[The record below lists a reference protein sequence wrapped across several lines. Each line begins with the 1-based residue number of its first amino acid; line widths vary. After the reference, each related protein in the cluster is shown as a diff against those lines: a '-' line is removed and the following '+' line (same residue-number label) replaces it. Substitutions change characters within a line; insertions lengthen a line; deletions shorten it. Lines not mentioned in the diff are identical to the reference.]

1 MSETPLTIDAHST
14 SKSSIQPPKL
24 HKDIVWDVAVIGA
37 GPAGARFIKKF
48 RELCPDKSVL
58 WFNAEPYTPYNRIKL
73 SELLAGSLSAD
84 FLLEEHEESFD
95 EDEKLFLQ
103 FGCKIEYIIPKNN
116 QIIDGQHRVYKY
128 KNLVLATGSR
138 PYVPNVPGHHLKGVY
153 TFRDYADAEALKA
166 RLCHSRKTVI
176 IGGGLLGIE
185 AACAMQQDST
195 QIALVQQGSYLMNKQ
210 LDEASGTLLTDH
222 IKEKG
227 IQVFTG
233 SGLSKIIEKQ
243 GRIVGVELMNGVDI
257 PCDTVVLTTGIRPN
271 KEMAL
276 DAGLIVGQGIR
287 TNIYM
292 QTSHENIYA
301 IGECA
306 EFNGEI
312 HGLVAPGLEQASVAA
327 CHIAEVDGQYLG
339 AINSSQLKVAN
350 QPVLSVGVLTKEGHP
365 LREEIAFSTQDE
377 NGNHRYAKVIL
388 HANHVIGA
396 ISYGSDKQFNRLQ
409 QAVQQNE
416 RIWPWQLWRFKK
428 TGFLWPETEADNILA
443 WPDQTR
449 VCQCTGVT
457 KGELTTAIHDKAL
470 NSVAELSTCTGAG
483 TVCGS
488 CKPLLNEL
496 MQDSGVQTYSPDTAS
511 ESSSK
516 ESTGRTPLILSAV
529 IASLL
534 LSLWFLL
541 PPFDV
546 RDSWSGFHISD
557 IWTDG
562 LYKQITGFTM
572 LGLVSISLLLSLR
585 KRTHLIEKLSFV
597 SLRNLH
603 TILGTCVLAL
613 LLLHTGLNAGS
624 NMNLA
629 LISTFLGASVLGV
642 FTALGIGISRNQR
655 KQTLRS
661 WLTQLH
667 ILITWPLP
675 FLLAFHILSVY
686 WF

>member
-1 MSETPLTIDAHST
+1 MSETPVTQQSHST
-14 SKSSIQPPKL
+14 SAPSNGRFPKL
-24 HKDIVWDVAVIGA
+24 DKDIVWDVALVGA
-37 GPAGARFIKKF
+37 GPAGARFVKKF
-48 RELCPDKSVL
+48 RELCPDKTIL

-73 SELLAGSLSAD
+73 SELLAGSLSSD
-84 FLLEEHEESFD
+84 FLQDEHEQSFD
-95 EDEKLFLQ
+95 EDEHLFLQ
-103 FGCKIEYIIPKNN
+103 FGCKIDYIIPKNN
-116 QIIDGQHRVYKY
+116 QIIDNQHRVYKY
-128 KNLVLATGSR
+128 QHLVLATGSR
-138 PYVPNVPGHHLKGVY
+138 PHVPNVPGHDLKGVY

-185 AACAMQQDST
+185 AACAMQQDAT
-195 QIALVQQGSYLMNKQ
+195 NIALVQQGHYLMNKQ
-210 LDEASGTLLTDH
+210 LDEAAGQLLTEH
-222 IKEKG
+222 IKDKG

-233 SGLSKIIEKQ
+233 AGLNKIIEKQ

-276 DAGLIVGQGIR
+276 EAGLKVGQGIR

-292 QTSHENIYA
+292 QTSHDNIYA

-327 CHIAEVDGQYLG
+327 CHIAQTDGQYLG
-339 AINSSQLKVAN
+339 AINSAQLKVAN

-365 LREEIAFSTQDE
+365 LREERAFSVEEQS
-377 NGNHRYAKVIL
+377 GQHRYVKIIL
-388 HANHVIGA
+388 HANHIIGA

-428 TGFLWPETEADNILA
+428 TGFLWPETEADDIA
-443 WPDQTR
+443 SWPEQTR

-457 KGELTTAIHDKAL
+457 KGELTSAIHEKAL
-470 NSVAELSTCTGAG
+470 NSVAELSSCTGAG

-488 CKPLLNEL
+488 CKPLLHEL
-496 MQDSGVQTYSPDTAS
+496 VSSGVETYTPDTTPEA
-511 ESSSK
+511 
-516 ESTGRTPLILSAV
+516 TGKWPLLGSAA
-529 IASLL
+529 IASLI

-546 RDSWSGFHISD
+546 RESWSGFHISD

-562 LYKQITGFTM
+562 LYKQISGFTM
-572 LGLVSISLLLSLR
+572 LGLVAISLLLSLR
-585 KRTHLIEKLSFV
+585 KRTKLIEKISFI

-603 TILGTCVLAL
+603 TILGTCILGI

-629 LISTFLGASVLGV
+629 LLSTFIGASIVGVL
-642 FTALGIGISRNQR
+642 TAFGIGLQPNQG
-655 KQTLRS
+655 KQTLRK